1 MEALT
6 KLGMKSNVGGA
17 GSVPEAD
24 TRLELIMES
33 TTDATEWKLEVE
45 RILPQLK
52 VTFKAE
58 NKDWRT
64 RQEQRLTYK
73 TQIASSLKDAEQML
87 TRFHTDIGKSLEK
100 ISTRETDTDN
110 ELICSLSLALLGE
123 QHINSQLND
132 HLQEFH
138 RQQDLLA
145 QAKQHYRLCSSG
157 ITDKSQQLSQLTSE
171 LTRIKED
178 MEERGQNVTDGGLTS
193 LSFVHVHRLDL
204 SRLGP
209 LVKIKKA
216 IADLNRDIVR
226 TDVRIAVLEHTLMQ
240 SKVREKEEANDDK
253 ADFLLNEPEF
263 D

>member
-1 MEALT
+1 M
-6 KLGMKSNVGGA
+6 
-17 GSVPEAD
+17 
-24 TRLELIMES
+24 
-33 TTDATEWKLEVE
+33 
-45 RILPQLK
+45 
-52 VTFKAE
+52 
-58 NKDWRT
+58 
-64 RQEQRLTYK
+64 
-73 TQIASSLKDAEQML
+73 
-87 TRFHTDIGKSLEK
+87 
-100 ISTRETDTDN
+100 
-110 ELICSLSLALLGE
+110 
-123 QHINSQLND
+123 ND

-193 LSFVHVHRLDL
+193 LPSIRVHRLDL
-204 SRLGP
+204 SHLGP

-216 IADLNRDIVR
+216 MADLNRDIVR